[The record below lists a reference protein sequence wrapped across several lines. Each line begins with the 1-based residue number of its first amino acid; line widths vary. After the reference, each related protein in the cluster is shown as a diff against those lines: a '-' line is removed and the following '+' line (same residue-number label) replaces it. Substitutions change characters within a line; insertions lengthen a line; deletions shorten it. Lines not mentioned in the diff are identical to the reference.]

1 MIQNAGFG
9 GSLLYVNCV
18 ANAYSTVLVTDAG
31 SARSTSQRFDACNV
45 SRSDGHINDNKP
57 NKNDDDDDA
66 KAIIILVLR
75 NDGQVPFFS
84 MKLES
89 IESRSTSQV
98 FFHLVGNSCGLV
110 PDVPT
115 REL

>member
-1 MIQNAGFG
+1 M
-9 GSLLYVNCV
+9 NCV
-18 ANAYSTVLVTDAG
+18 ANAYSTVLVADAG
-31 SARSTSQRFDACNV
+31 SATSISQRFDACNV
-45 SRSDGHINDNKP
+45 CRSDSHINDNKP
-57 NKNDDDDDA
+57 NKNDDNDDG

-89 IESRSTSQV
+89 IESRSTFHV
-98 FFHLVGNSCGLV
+98 LFHLVGNSCGLV